1 MNKKM
6 KSIHEDIERFAK
18 ESKQEQRLG
27 PDGKPVGKSKIEIE
41 EIISA
46 SGKSLFGSYKSLAAK
61 RDITLSPQI
70 CDSIYRKT
78 EMFRIINK
86 IVGDV
91 LKDGFKVE
99 TGNDSADELCK
110 YIRRIWTLT
119 EVRDSIIDYYKYGNS
134 FDFIEW
140 AADEKNIIDIR
151 GLPLESMKPK
161 WQQDTLLGYEFGN
174 KNIFLEEPIDVL
186 HLKFAPDKGSR
197 FGSSLLQP
205 AASILEILFNIDI
218 DTAILIDHYAS
229 PIIHWMLDSGVEVE
243 GRKQKVTPK
252 QIEGFLDTLVK
263 QKTGE
268 DLATD
273 ISVTAEILGA
283 EGKIWD
289 FSSIADYL
297 NQKFHAICGVPATLL
312 GFKGDNQNVS
322 KQQLRTYYD
331 TIAQERLFIGEQLIE
346 RLYRPFLMANGYVD
360 LDIEIKWPTLEV
372 EEKSEKIKWVSQ
384 MSADFKITTS
394 EYRREMGFPE
404 KMPEDEVMI
413 PQSAVQ
419 AELGQTYGIGL
430 QQPGTTAKWAAKN
443 QMGAQQKEKGAE
455 STAQP
460 QKSPQK

>member
-1 MNKKM
+1 MR
-6 KSIHEDIERFAK
+6 SIHEDIEKFAE
-18 ESKQEQRLG
+18 ESKQAERLG
-27 PDGKPVGKSKIEIE
+27 PDGKPVGASKVEIE

-46 SGKSLFGSYKSLAAK
+46 SGKSLFGSYKSMAAK

-78 EMFRIINK
+78 IMFRVINK
-86 IVGDV
+86 IVGDT

-99 TGNDSADELCK
+99 TGNEGADELCK

-119 EVRDSIIDYYKYGNS
+119 DVRDSIIDYYKYGNS
-134 FDFIEW
+134 YDFIEW

-151 GLPLESMKPK
+151 GLPLEGMKPK
-161 WQQDTLLGYEFGN
+161 WQTDTLLGYEYGS
-174 KNIFLEEPIDVL
+174 KNVFLAEPIDVL

-197 FGSSLLQP
+197 FGSSLIQP

-252 QIEGFLDTLVK
+252 QIEGFLTTLIK

-283 EGKIWD
+283 EGKVWD
-289 FSSIADYL
+289 FSNIADYL

-331 TIAQERLFIGEQLIE
+331 TINQERLFIGEQLIE
-346 RLYRPFLMANGYVD
+346 RLYRPYLMANGYVD
-360 LDIEIKWPTLEV
+360 LDIEINWPTLEV

-384 MSADFKITTS
+384 MNADMKIATS

-404 KMPEDEVMI
+404 EMPDEETMI
-413 PQSAVQ
+413 PQSAIQ
-419 AELGQTYGIGL
+419 AELGQTYGVGL
-430 QQPGTTAKWAAKN
+430 QQPGTTAKWAAKAIG
-443 QMGAQQKEKGAE
+443 QPQQKEKEAK
-455 STAQP
+455 TTQP
-460 QKSPQK
+460 QKSPQKQG